1 MENDH
6 LKSDQRSKLWAR
18 VPVAVSSC
26 PAANYVCRRMFGTI
40 NPSILFTLLFGT
52 IHLSELLTSLAS

>member
-6 LKSDQRSKLWAR
+6 LKSNQRSKLWAA
-18 VPVAVSSC
+18 AVSSC